1 MGITTTEI
9 SNTVLGNVQTTITS
23 LANYQEQL
31 STGLAV
37 NQPSDNPE
45 AALQGMQYQSQIDAN
60 TSYIANANQGT
71 AFMTDADSAFT
82 QMSTLMDQVQQ
93 AAVQGANGTQDASSL
108 QALGQTVNSLLTQM
122 VSLANTQSNGQY
134 VFAGSATN
142 TQPFV
147 ESADQSTVSYQGN
160 LDAMSLQVGP
170 QASVPINT
178 DGNTVFNSPTN
189 VFATLIQL
197 RDALNNGDQTT
208 VGNLLSTVDQAT
220 SQIQNAQGALG
231 GNQQRL
237 TLAQNQLQSAQTN
250 LNNLLGQTIDANL
263 PQTVSEMQQ
272 AETAL
277 QSGLEAAAKILTPN
291 LLSYLPS

>member
-1 MGITTTEI
+1 
-9 SNTVLGNVQTTITS
+9 
-23 LANYQEQL
+23 
-31 STGLAV
+31 
-37 NQPSDNPE
+37 
-45 AALQGMQYQSQIDAN
+45 
-60 TSYIANANQGT
+60 
-71 AFMTDADSAFT
+71 
-82 QMSTLMDQVQQ
+82 
-93 AAVQGANGTQDASSL
+93 
-108 QALGQTVNSLLTQM
+108 
-122 VSLANTQSNGQY
+122 
-134 VFAGSATN
+134 
-142 TQPFV
+142 
-147 ESADQSTVSYQGN
+147 
-160 LDAMSLQVGP
+160 
-170 QASVPINT
+170 
-178 DGNTVFNSPTN
+178 
-189 VFATLIQL
+189 LIQL